1 MLPTCHEHMKFFLSL
16 LLLMLATCH
25 EHMKVVFFVPFMVDA
40 CWFSFIVN
48 VLSKQPMLGKLEP
61 YNEHMEVV
69 WFLLLRLVEQ
79 VINSLLVCF
88 HCNLIFVLISKIGNI
103 LVDVKETVCL

>member
-1 MLPTCHEHMKFFLSL
+1 
-16 LLLMLATCH
+16 MLATCH

-88 HCNLIFVLISKIGNI
+88 HGNLIFVLISKIGNI